1 MCTCEEA
8 GTETS
13 GNMELIDSKYAVLC
27 DKYPNVVTEPGVPIS
42 QLLDHAIK
50 LVDEVALPPRL

>member
-1 MCTCEEA
+1 MRLCEEA
-8 GTETS
+8 GSETS
-13 GNMELIDSKYAVLC
+13 ANVEQADSKYVMLC
-27 DKYPNVVTEPGVPIS
+27 DECAYVFAELGEPVS